1 MIDKKII
8 KAYAL
13 KNAVEHEGK
22 AVAGSVISGLF
33 NHGLTKDKIKD
44 IMPFVNE
51 VLKEINSFSIEEQ
64 KVLYE
69 NVENLIGHR
78 HERGD
83 ELPELEGAEKGVVM
97 RFSPSPSGPMH
108 LGHIL
113 TGMLSSLYVKKY
125 GGKFYL
131 QIEDTNPENIY
142 IPAYK
147 MLKQDADWIFGNVSE
162 VIIQS
167 DRMKLYYKY
176 IEKLLDKE
184 AVYICTCESEK
195 FKVLIDNKKACPCRN
210 ISEPQNSSKKNFGS
224 RKSKDFLGKEN
235 IERWK
240 KMLNKKGYKEGEAVV
255 RFKSDLNNPNPAFRD
270 FPLARINLSKHPRQ
284 GKKYRVWP
292 LMNLCVAVDDIELKK
307 THIIRGKEHRDNA
320 ERQKM
325 IYKALGFENKYP
337 KTYFLGRY
345 NFTDLAISDSKTR
358 KAIEEGKFI
367 GWDDIRLPFVLPL
380 RKRGY
385 QKQAF
390 EKIAVERG
398 LSEVDKVINKKDFF
412 DVLNKYN
419 REILREKCRKSNF
432 ERMKN
437 AKANIS
443 ILMPD
448 GKIIYGK
455 SDVKPKREEIV
466 YFSKFGY
473 AKFNGSEKKSK
484 KKIFWFAHE

>member
-13 KNAVEHEGK
+13 KNAIEHSGK

-44 IMPFVNE
+44 IMPSVNE

-78 HERGD
+78 QERGD

-142 IPAYK
+142 TPAYK

-167 DRMKLYYKY
+167 DRMKIYYKY
-176 IEKLLDKE
+176 IEKLLDID

-195 FKVLIDNKKACPCRN
+195 FKELIDNKKACPCR
-210 ISEPQNSSKKNFGS
+210 ILSK
-224 RKSKDFLGKEN
+224 REN
-235 IERWK
+235 LERWK
-240 KMLNKKGYKEGEAVV
+240 KMLNKKGYREGEVVV

-325 IYKALGFENKYP
+325 IYKALGLENKYP

-358 KAIEEGKFI
+358 KAIEEGKFT

-398 LSEVDKVINKKDFF
+398 LSEVDKVISKKDFF
-412 DVLNKYN
+412 EVLDKYN
-419 REILREKCRKSNF
+419 REILRDKCRKANF
-432 ERMKN
+432 EKMKEE
-437 AKANIS
+437 KTNIM

-448 GKIIYGK
+448 GKFIYGK
-455 SDVKPKREEIV
+455 SDIKPKKEEIV
-466 YFSKFGY
+466 YFYKFGY
-473 AKFNGSEKKSK
+473 AKFNGYAYSGKSK
-484 KKIFWFAHE
+484 EKTKKFIFWFCHE